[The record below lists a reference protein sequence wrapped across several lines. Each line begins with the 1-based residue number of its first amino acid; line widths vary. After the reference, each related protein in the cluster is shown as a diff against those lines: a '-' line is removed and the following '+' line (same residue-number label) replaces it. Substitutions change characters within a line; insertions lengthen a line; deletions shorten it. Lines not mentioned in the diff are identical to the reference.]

1 MKLSKKGIKL
11 TPEKRLQIIFR
22 VISKEINARKLMSI
36 YGINYVT
43 VYLWRKKILQN
54 LKGKEKFPPEQ
65 KLRIVFLVLSGGVK
79 ITKLKEVCDIDCA
92 NFYSW
97 KKNILESLEIH

>member
-1 MKLSKKGIKL
+1 MKKTKTGIKL
-11 TPEKRLQIIFR
+11 TSEKRLQIIFG
-22 VISKEINARKLMSI
+22 ILNKEIGPKDLKEV
-36 YGINYVT
+36 YGISYIT
-43 VYLWRKKILQN
+43 AYLWKKRVLRN
-54 LKGKEKFPPEQ
+54 LRGKTKFPPEQ
-65 KLRIVFLVLSGGVK
+65 KLRIVFSVLSGGVK